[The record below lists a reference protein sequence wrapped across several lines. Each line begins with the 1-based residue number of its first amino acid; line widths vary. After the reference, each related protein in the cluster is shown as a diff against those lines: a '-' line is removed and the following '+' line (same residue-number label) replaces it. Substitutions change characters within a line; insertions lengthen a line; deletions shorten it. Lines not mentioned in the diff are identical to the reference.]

1 MAGKAYSKNIRRT
14 IRGSFGR
21 YLAIMAIVALGVG
34 FFAGVK
40 DTKASMLKT
49 CDKYVTEHNMYD
61 FRVVYTLGFTDKD
74 AEALSNTEG
83 AAEAEG
89 SVTADFFSKDRSG
102 NSIILRAHSITE
114 KINKPELTEGRLPEN
129 PGECLADAH

>member
-61 FRVVYTLGFTDKD
+61 FRVVSTLGFTDKD

-89 SVTADFFSKDRSG
+89 SVTADFFSKGQSQGILSYSG
-102 NSIILRAHSITE
+102 HILSLR
-114 KINKPELTEGRLPEN
+114 R
-129 PGECLADAH
+129 